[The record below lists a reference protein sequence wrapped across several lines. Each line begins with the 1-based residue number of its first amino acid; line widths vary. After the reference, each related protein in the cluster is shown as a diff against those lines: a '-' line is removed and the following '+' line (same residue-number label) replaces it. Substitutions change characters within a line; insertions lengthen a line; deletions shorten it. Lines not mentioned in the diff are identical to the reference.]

1 MSGVKKLNEVKI
13 KKEIDKI
20 IQKRRDDIKR
30 ILSTQK
36 DISGKAGD
44 KILKTAG
51 LSYSSWLAI
60 YIAIWIG
67 YGLAAVIL
75 LTILCYI
82 LYKSYKSS
90 FGFRSM
96 IWITLLASYAV
107 SVFYIHDRVFDGYTN
122 NFSMLLSFI
131 PIVITTLLMFIYP
144 NITSPLDNTVGYF
157 CLTRAPFVEGL
168 DVMKRFKSR
177 LFPKEDMLDELGN
190 VISFDWLLTT
200 FDENYIELGVNQLR
214 KKDQELNVTD
224 GSILTDFYI
233 DEPTDDDVS
242 GIKNLV
248 KLKRTFGRGASLLIA
263 ATIGLAGSMVYSVPL
278 KITIT

>member
-36 DISGKAGD
+36 DISGKSGD

-67 YGLAAVIL
+67 YGLAAVIF
-75 LTILCYI
+75 LTLLCYI

-96 IWITLLASYAV
+96 IWITLLVSYAV

-144 NITSPLDNTVGYF
+144 NISRPLDNTVGYF

-200 FDENYIELGVNQLR
+200 FDEKYIDSCLDQLESDR
-214 KKDQELNVTD
+214 EINIAD

-233 DEPTDDDVS
+233 DKSTDDDVN

-248 KLKRTFGRGASLLIA
+248 ELKRTFGRGASLLIA

>member
-1 MSGVKKLNEVKI
+1 MVKMNEARI
-13 KKEIDKI
+13 RKEIDKI
-20 IQKRRDDIKR
+20 IKKRRDDIKR
-30 ILSTQK
+30 VLSTP
-36 DISGKAGD
+36 GAVAD
-44 KILKTAG
+44 KNSKSKNALG
-51 LSYSSWLAI
+51 YSTWLAI
-60 YIAIWIG
+60 YIGIWIG

-75 LTILCYI
+75 LTLLCYI

-90 FGFRSM
+90 FGFRSV
-96 IWITLLASYAV
+96 IWIALLASYAA

-122 NFSMLLSFI
+122 AFNMSLSFI
-131 PIVITTLLMFIYP
+131 PIVITILLMLLYP
-144 NITSPLDNTVGYF
+144 NISRPLDNTIGYF

-190 VISFDWLLTT
+190 IISFDWLLTT
-200 FDENYIELGVNQLR
+200 FDEKYINSCLDQLESGR
-214 KKDQELNVTD
+214 EINIAD

-233 DEPTDDDVS
+233 DKPTDDDVN

-248 KLKRTFGRGASLLIA
+248 ELKRTFGRGASLLIA